1 MQLVRNNFE
10 ASITS
15 LKEEVVKMMESVEEL
30 IIKSVDSLTS
40 KDVNLAREVIRLDDN
55 IDELLENI
63 EEKTIE
69 LIALQQPMAKHLR
82 IIFSIS
88 KIITDLERVGD
99 FCVNISK
106 ETIKIGD
113 EAHIKPLVD
122 IPKMRD
128 IILGMLQNSKTSFIN
143 EDAGLAYRVGR
154 EDELID
160 NLYKD
165 IYTEILMMI
174 HSDSRNIN
182 QGTKL
187 LFVGRYLERMADHI
201 TNICERIIYI
211 VDGEKVEIN

>member
-1 MQLVRNNFE
+1 MVREGFE

-15 LKEEVVKMMESVEEL
+15 LKDEVVKMMDCVEDL
-30 IIKSVDSLTS
+30 VIKSMDALLS
-40 KDVNLAREVIRLDDN
+40 KDVELAREVIKLDDN
-55 IDELLENI
+55 VDDFLESI
-63 EEKTIE
+63 EEKTVE
-69 LIALQQPMAKHLR
+69 LIALQQPMAKDLR

-113 EAHIKPLVD
+113 EPHIKPLVD
-122 IPKMRD
+122 IPKMKD
-128 IILGMLQNSKTSFIN
+128 IVLGMLRNSKTSFIN
-143 EDAGLAYRVGR
+143 EDSGLAYRVGR
-154 EDELID
+154 EDELVD

-165 IYTEILMMI
+165 VYTEVLMMI
-174 HSDSRNIN
+174 HSDSKNIN

-211 VDGEKVEIN
+211 ADGDKVEIN

>member
-1 MQLVRNNFE
+1 LVRDGFE
-10 ASITS
+10 ASIKS
-15 LKEEVVKMMESVEEL
+15 LKEEVVNMMEGVEEL
-30 IIKSVDSLTS
+30 IIKSVDSLIN
-40 KDVNLAREVIRLDDN
+40 KDVNLAREVIKADDN
-55 IDELLENI
+55 IDVMQEKI

-106 ETIKIGD
+106 ETIKIGN
-113 EAHIKPLVD
+113 ENHIKPLVD

-128 IILGMLQNSKTSFIN
+128 IVLGMLQNSKTSFIN
-143 EDAGLAYRVGR
+143 EDSELAYRVGR

-174 HSDSRNIN
+174 HSDSKNIN

-211 VDGEKVEIN
+211 ADGDKVEIN